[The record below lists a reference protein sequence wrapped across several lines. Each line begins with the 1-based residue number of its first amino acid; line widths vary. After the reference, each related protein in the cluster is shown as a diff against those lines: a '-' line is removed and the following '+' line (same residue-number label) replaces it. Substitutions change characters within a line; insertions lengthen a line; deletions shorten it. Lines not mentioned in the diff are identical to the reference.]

1 MNQPQVERALWL
13 CAIMLLAIAAVS
25 GCRAGDRD
33 AAKSAAGES
42 YMVLVRA
49 LDDSGKPVP
58 GLQLSAANAN
68 LGVTDAQGQ
77 KSFKMPGVEGQRVD
91 LVASC
96 PDHYSGP
103 RERPA
108 FLLKHTRDAAGH
120 VSDKPIE
127 VGLTCDA
134 KDHLALIAVQTGQ
147 AGLPIM
153 RLGKVLAQTSELGTA
168 HVMLRE
174 PVGKTI
180 QLTLDTRGK
189 PDLQP
194 ESPTHTFTVTQRDA
208 YSVWDQTFEVEKKP
222 TAAELRKKRKGRA
235 AGAAGS
241 KRKPSRAR

>member
-1 MNQPQVERALWL
+1 MSQQQLERALWA
-13 CAIMLLAIAAVS
+13 CAVALLALAAVS
-25 GCRAGDRD
+25 GCRQ
-33 AAKSAAGES
+33 SAPQNDS
-42 YMVLVRA
+42 YLVLVRA
-49 LDDSGKPVP
+49 LDDSAKPVP
-58 GLQLSAANAN
+58 GLQLTAAGTN

-96 PDHYSGP
+96 PEHYAGP

-108 FLLKHTRDAAGH
+108 FLLKRPRDAAGN

-127 VGLTCDA
+127 VSLTCDA
-134 KDHLALIAVQTGQ
+134 KDHYALIAVQAGQ
-147 AGLPIM
+147 AGLPVM

-180 QLTLDTRGK
+180 QLTLDTSGK
-189 PDLQP
+189 PELQP
-194 ESPTHTFTVTQRDA
+194 ESPTHTFTVTQKDA
-208 YSVWDQTFEVEKKP
+208 FAVWDQAFELKKKP
-222 TAAELRKKRKGRA
+222 SAAELRKKRKGRA
-235 AGAAGS
+235 AAAGTS